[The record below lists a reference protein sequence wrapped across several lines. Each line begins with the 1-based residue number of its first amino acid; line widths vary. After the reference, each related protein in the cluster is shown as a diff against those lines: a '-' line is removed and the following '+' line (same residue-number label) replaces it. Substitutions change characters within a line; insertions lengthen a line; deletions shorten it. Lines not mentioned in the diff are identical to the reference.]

1 MNQEP
6 LPPPPK
12 ELLPWYYQNLFLAV
26 AFVLW
31 PSWSIL
37 ILRSP
42 WHNGILSGGVAWSAL
57 IVGSILGV
65 RSVVEGSGSLLIVFG
80 VPGLVLTLWT
90 QIHWSGYKRQFI
102 NPWLPA
108 LGTQNTPATLV
119 ADQESR
125 PLRRARRRRRRQT
138 RAGRTLRR

>member
-42 WHNGILSGGVAWSAL
+42 WHNGILSGGVAWAAL
-57 IVGSILGV
+57 ILGTVLGV
-65 RSVVEGSGSLLIVFG
+65 RSVAEGSGGLVIVFY
-80 VPGLVLTLWT
+80 VPGLVLTLGT
-90 QIHWSGYKRQFI
+90 QIHWAGYKRQFI
-102 NPWLPA
+102 DPLYA
-108 LGTQNTPATLV
+108 AV
-119 ADQESR
+119 ADQMTSASPDADGEAR
-125 PLRRARRRRRRQT
+125 LTRRARPRRRPRS
-138 RAGRTLRR
+138 GRTSHR